1 MLHQQAELQKMVMAS
16 QIFKTTQINPTAG
29 YDVAEKGTAYTNNYF
44 EFSIIRALNGR
55 FVVRTGLEGTRGE
68 MYAFNTLEEMRDGL
82 LGIMTKHILEEA

>member
-1 MLHQQAELQKMVMAS
+1 MVMQATMN
-16 QIFKTTQINPTAG
+16 QIYKTPAEIALKG
-29 YDVAEKGTAYTNNYF
+29 MYDVSEKGTAYTNNYF

>member
-1 MLHQQAELQKMVMAS
+1 MRMHQIQMQAKMN
-16 QIFKTTQINPTAG
+16 QISNLMHG
-29 YDVAEKGTAYTNNYF
+29 YDVSEKGTAYTNNYF

-82 LGIMTKHILEEA
+82 LGIMTKHILEES

>member
-1 MLHQQAELQKMVMAS
+1 MLQQEADLQNMMIQATMN
-16 QIFKTTQINPTAG
+16 QISKTPTG
-29 YDVAEKGTAYTNNYF
+29 YNTVIKDTTYSNNYF